1 MAKLLIWYAT
11 HDGQTRKIL
20 EHMVSHVPGYE
31 VEWRPL
37 AEEPSRNLTEYER
50 VLVAA
55 SIRYGHFPKLLAQR
69 VMQHA
74 SELARAE
81 AAFIAVCLT
90 AR

>member
-1 MAKLLIWYAT
+1 MANLLIWYAT

-20 EHMVSHVPGYE
+20 ERMVSHVPGYE
-31 VEWRPL
+31 VEWRQL
-37 AEEPSRNLTEYER
+37 AEEPSRNLAEYER

-55 SIRYGHFPKLLAQR
+55 SIRYGHFPKLLTQR
-69 VMQHA
+69 ARQYA
-74 SELARAE
+74 AELSQAE